1 MTRICWINTKG
12 TKEEKKQIPGCQGE
26 KTLNVRITF
35 SLDFSVLLLLFSL
48 VCGALRGKTKSFTE
62 MEANFKVRCSPFQL
76 NLNAAVAN
84 GHSKR
89 RKIM

>member
-12 TKEEKKQIPGCQGE
+12 TKKKKQIPCCQGE
-26 KTLNVRITF
+26 I
-35 SLDFSVLLLLFSL
+35 DFSVLLLFSL

-62 MEANFKVRCSPFQL
+62 MEANFKVRCSPFKLIL
-76 NLNAAVAN
+76 NVTVAN

-89 RKIM
+89 RKIMLMW